1 MIFGRG
7 GGGCGGLAKLKQ
19 SDSRQDLNRKKQAK
33 CNARIDRRKIR
44 AALVLFSFSIWQA
57 HGGFGRMRFCG
68 DRRDGGVCVADLVEE
83 GYLQ

>member
-7 GGGCGGLAKLKQ
+7 GGGCSGLAKLKQ
-19 SDSRQDLNRKKQAK
+19 SDLRQDLNRKKQAK

-44 AALVLFSFSIWQA
+44 A
-57 HGGFGRMRFCG
+57 GGFGRMRFCG

-83 GYLQ
+83 VFILVR